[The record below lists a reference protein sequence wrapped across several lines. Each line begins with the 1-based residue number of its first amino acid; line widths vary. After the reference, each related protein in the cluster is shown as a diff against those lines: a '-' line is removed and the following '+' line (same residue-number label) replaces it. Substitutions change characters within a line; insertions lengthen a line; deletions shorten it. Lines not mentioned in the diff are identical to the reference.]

1 MLENDTQELVN
12 SLGHPGQYQSYP
24 AASCAAVLQYD
35 PSSPSNYYW
44 VRSSHGSAVR
54 VYCDMTRS
62 CGDITGGWMR
72 VTELDMTDSNTQCPS
87 GLRQQTHSNIRTCT
101 RSSNSRGCSSV
112 TLFTNSLEFSKVCGK
127 IKAYQSG
134 STDAF
139 GYYNPVNIES
149 YYVDGVSLT
158 HGRPRQH
165 IWTFVSALDET
176 TIPPTS
182 KCPCTNKNIANSAT
196 PPPAFVGNDYF
207 CDTGS
212 INQFDYIF
220 YSSNPLWDG
229 AGCGS
234 SDTCCSFNNPPWF
247 YKQLSQPT
255 TDDIEMR
262 VCRNENSNN
271 EDVAIE
277 NINIYIQ

>member
-1 MLENDTQELVN
+1 MLYLQLSQASDQLKQSIEKKQQLNSSIQVINSQLNQKYSMLENDTQELVN

-139 GYYNPVNIES
+139 GY
-149 YYVDGVSLT
+149 
-158 HGRPRQH
+158 
-165 IWTFVSALDET
+165 
-176 TIPPTS
+176 
-182 KCPCTNKNIANSAT
+182 
-196 PPPAFVGNDYF
+196 
-207 CDTGS
+207 
-212 INQFDYIF
+212 
-220 YSSNPLWDG
+220 
-229 AGCGS
+229 
-234 SDTCCSFNNPPWF
+234 
-247 YKQLSQPT
+247 
-255 TDDIEMR
+255 
-262 VCRNENSNN
+262 
-271 EDVAIE
+271 
-277 NINIYIQ
+277 